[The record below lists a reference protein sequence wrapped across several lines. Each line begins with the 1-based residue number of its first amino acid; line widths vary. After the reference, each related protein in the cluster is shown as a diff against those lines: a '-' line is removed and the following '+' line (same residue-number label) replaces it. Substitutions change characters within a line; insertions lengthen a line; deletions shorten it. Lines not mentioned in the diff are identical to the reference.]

1 MIRARGQF
9 GHQFRLFLLGAMG
22 IGCDMFWQWLKN
34 YLPRGLYGRAAMI
47 LILPVLTVQLLVSVV
62 FIQRHFDG
70 VTRSMTS
77 AVAIELRYLQR
88 VADQVADL
96 GGARLAASAI
106 GSELQIE
113 ATFPTK
119 LPPVADS
126 KRFDDLT
133 GRSVISE
140 LHQELPRAIAVFL
153 DQRSTVNLWLETA
166 HGPLQLTFSRSRVSA
181 SNPHQLLV
189 IMLVMGIIMT
199 TIAYFF
205 LRNQLRP
212 IKRMAVAA
220 ADYGKGRLTPYT
232 PTGAVEVRAAGMAF
246 LEMRNR
252 IERQTQSRI
261 MMLSGVSHDLR
272 TPLTRL
278 RLGLS
283 MLDGEDV
290 APLIGDVDD
299 MQELLDGFLSFARD
313 EANDALEPIHPKT
326 LHESLIESANRAG
339 QNVQSGGVTGPD
351 IEVALRPQ
359 AIVRAVDNL
368 IGNALRYGTTA
379 RLSLAVTDRAIRFVV
394 QDDGPGIPAQDR
406 EAAMSP
412 FVRLD
417 PARNQNDGSGVGL
430 GLAIVADIARAHG
443 GLLRLGNSE
452 ELGGLKAEIVIAR

>member
-1 MIRARGQF
+1 
-9 GHQFRLFLLGAMG
+9 
-22 IGCDMFWQWLKN
+22 MFWQWLKN

-77 AVAIELRYLQR
+77 AVAIELRYLKR
-88 VADQVADL
+88 IADQAETL
-96 GGARLAASAI
+96 SGAQSAAQAI
-106 GSELQIE
+106 GANLEIDAS
-113 ATFPTK
+113 FPSDV
-119 LPPVADS
+119 PPLRD
-126 KRFDDLT
+126 KKQFDDLT
-133 GRSVISE
+133 GRSVMSQ
-140 LHQELPRAIAVFL
+140 LRQEIPSTLAVIL
-153 DQRSTVNLWLETA
+153 DPRSTVNLWFDTT
-166 HGPLQLTFSRSRVSA
+166 HGPMKVTFSRGRVST

-189 IMLVMGIIMT
+189 IMIVMGVIMT

-212 IKRMAVAA
+212 IKRMAAAA
-220 ADYGKGRLTPYT
+220 ADYGKGRITPFT
-232 PTGAVEVRAAGMAF
+232 PSGAVEVRAAGMAF
-246 LEMRNR
+246 LDMRNR

-290 APLIGDVDD
+290 EPLIGDIDD
-299 MQELLDGFLSFARD
+299 MQELLDGFLAFARD
-313 EANDALEPIHPKT
+313 EASDALEPVRPKDLYET
-326 LHESLIESANRAG
+326 LIDGAERAG
-339 QNVQSGGVTGPD
+339 QNVQRGGVTGPD
-351 IEVALRPQ
+351 IELTLRPQ

-368 IGNALRYGTTA
+368 IGNALRYGGTA
-379 RLSLAVTDRAIRFVV
+379 VLSLVVTDRAIRFVV

-443 GLLRLGNSE
+443 GLLRLSE
-452 ELGGLKAEIVIAR
+452 SKDLGGLQAEIVLAR